1 MSHPHEHEAGCD
13 SWWNFHRRRFLRGG
27 AMATGGLLSQGM
39 LTLIAERLSIA
50 SELKHSEKLGAKSLI
65 ILWMQ
70 GGPSQL
76 ETFDPHPG
84 SKIAGETKAIDTS
97 VPGLQIAS
105 LLPQTAEIMH
115 RATLIR
121 SMVSKEGDHE
131 RATYNMKTG
140 WRPDPTLIHPAIG
153 SVICHQTEDNIEIPR
168 HVSILSG
175 QWPARGGYMGSVLDA
190 FQTGDPKDPL
200 PNLKSYTET
209 KVFENRLADLRDVVE
224 AEFRRGRLR
233 ELDKKKTLHDKR
245 KR

>member
-1 MSHPHEHEAGCD
+1 MESLDSSHSHTQDHEMGCE

-39 LTLIAERLSIA
+39 LTRIAERLSVA
-50 SELKHSEKLGAKSLI
+50 SESRHSKKLGAKSLI

-84 SKIAGETKAIDTS
+84 SKIGGETTAITTS

-121 SMVSKEGDHE
+121 
-131 RATYNMKTG
+131 
-140 WRPDPTLIHPAIG
+140 
-153 SVICHQTEDNIEIPR
+153 
-168 HVSILSG
+168 
-175 QWPARGGYMGSVLDA
+175 
-190 FQTGDPKDPL
+190 
-200 PNLKSYTET
+200 
-209 KVFENRLADLRDVVE
+209 
-224 AEFRRGRLR
+224 
-233 ELDKKKTLHDKR
+233 
-245 KR
+245 